1 MVDFSS
7 FMAQPSF
14 RNPVLIF
21 YTVPQ
26 WVNTRQL
33 FSQIAQQ
40 PEVDI
45 AYVSGGHREQVEAT
59 ITELHIL
66 QPDYILGNVSNS
78 IYQIKDHQWQQ
89 WPD

>member
-1 MVDFSS
+1 
-7 FMAQPSF
+7 
-14 RNPVLIF
+14 
-21 YTVPQ
+21 
-26 WVNTRQL
+26 
-33 FSQIAQQ
+33 
-40 PEVDI
+40 VDI